1 MTFTQA
7 DGNGV
12 SRRRSLLIAPFLAFV
27 AVGGL
32 LLYALRTG
40 DPSTLPSALIG
51 KPVPAFTLPGVESL
65 LADGRPVPGLSQADL
80 TKGQVSI
87 VNVWASWCG
96 PCRTEHPFLD
106 ELKAKAVAA
115 MYGINYK
122 DQAVNARRF
131 LGRYGNPFSAVGAD
145 TTGRVAIDWG
155 VYGVPETYIV
165 NGKGE
170 IVYRHVG
177 PISRAVVDK
186 ILLPKIEMAKGG

>member
-1 MTFTQA
+1 MTITQA
-7 DGNGV
+7 EDTRIL
-12 SRRRSLLIAPFLAFV
+12 RRRLILVVPLLAF
-27 AVGGL
+27 ATIAGL

-51 KPVPAFTLPGVESL
+51 KPVPDFVLPGVESL
-65 LADGRPVPGLSQADL
+65 ISEGRAVPGFSQADL
-80 TKGQVSI
+80 ATGNVSI
-87 VNVWASWCG
+87 VNIWASWCG

-106 ELKAKAVAA
+106 ELKDRTTAM

-131 LGRYGNPFSAVGAD
+131 LGRYGNPFVAVGAD
-145 TTGRVAIDWG
+145 SRGRVAIDWG

-165 NGKGE
+165 NGKGQ

-177 PISRAVVDK
+177 PISRTVLDQ
-186 ILLPKIEMAKGG
+186 ILLPKIEMAKDS